1 MIVVC
6 ASFVRGVVG
15 EGGGLSVFSAF
26 VTLFREGFEATLLVA
41 IVLAY
46 LAKIGRKEDFQQ
58 VWYGVG
64 AAIAVSLV
72 VAGAL
77 FVTAGELE
85 GTTEYVF
92 EGTAMWVA
100 VGFLTYM
107 VLWMRR
113 ESRTVAQGIRRGVDS
128 AVERGSRLALVS
140 LVFVM
145 VVREGIE
152 TGLFVFGIT
161 QTSTPVQVAIGAG
174 AGIAAAVA
182 LGYAVYAGG
191 KRINLGAFF
200 KVTGVILI
208 LVAAGLLAH
217 GVAEFEEAGII
228 PELVPMWNLSSAPV
242 LGEGNLISELLT
254 AFLGWNPEPHLLE
267 LAAWALYILSV
278 GYAFLRPQPAL
289 ERVARPAETRD
300 G

>member
-1 MIVVC
+1 M
-6 ASFVRGVVG
+6 FG
-15 EGGGLSVFSAF
+15 AF
-26 VTLFREGFEATLLVA
+26 VTLLREGFEATLLVA

-46 LAKIGRKEDFQQ
+46 LVKIGRKEDFRQ

-64 AAIAVSLV
+64 AAVAVSLI

-85 GTTEYVF
+85 GNAEYVF

-113 ESRTVAQGIRRGVDS
+113 ASRTVAQGIRRDIDS
-128 AVERGSRLALVS
+128 AVEGGGQLALIS

-152 TGLFVFGIT
+152 TGLFIFGIT
-161 QTSTPVQVAIGAG
+161 RTSTPLQVALGAIL
-174 AGIAAAVA
+174 GIVAAVA

-191 KRINLGAFF
+191 KRINLGIFF
-200 KVTGVILI
+200 KVTGALLV

-217 GVAEFEEAGII
+217 GVAEFQEAGLLPEVLPLWDVSAAPII
-228 PELVPMWNLSSAPV
+228 
-242 LGEGNLISELLT
+242 GEGALVSELLT
-254 AFLGWNPEPHLLE
+254 ALLGWNPEATLLE
-267 LAAWALYILSV
+267 FLAWATYLLVV
-278 GYAFLRPQPAL
+278 GYAFLRPQPLPESA
-289 ERVARPAETRD
+289 ARPVTRNN
-300 G
+300 

>member
-1 MIVVC
+1 M
-6 ASFVRGVVG
+6 FG
-15 EGGGLSVFSAF
+15 AF
-26 VTLFREGFEATLLVA
+26 VTLLREGFEATLLVA

-46 LAKIGRKEDFQQ
+46 LVKIDRREDFRQ

-64 AAIAVSLV
+64 AAVAVSV
-72 VAGAL
+72 IVAGAL

-85 GTTEYVF
+85 GTAEYVF

-113 ESRTVAQGIRRGVDS
+113 ESRTVAQGIRRGIDS
-128 AVERGSRLALVS
+128 AVEGGGRLALIS

-152 TGLFVFGIT
+152 TGLFIFGIT
-161 QTSTPVQVAIGAG
+161 RTSTPLQVALGSAL
-174 AGIAAAVA
+174 GIAAAVA

-191 KRINLGAFF
+191 KRINLGTFF
-200 KVTGVILI
+200 KVTGVLLI

-217 GVAEFEEAGII
+217 GVAEFQEAGLL
-228 PELVPMWNLSSAPV
+228 PELVPLWDVSGAPII
-242 LGEGNLISELLT
+242 GEGALVSELLT
-254 AFLGWNPEPHLLE
+254 AFLGWNPEATLLE
-267 LAAWALYILSV
+267 FVAWATYLMLV
-278 GYAFLRPQPAL
+278 GFAFLRPHPLPESVA
-289 ERVARPAETRD
+289 ARPAPPNN
-300 G
+300 

>member
-1 MIVVC
+1 
-6 ASFVRGVVG
+6 
-15 EGGGLSVFSAF
+15 VFGAF
-26 VTLFREGFEATLLVA
+26 VTLLREGFEATLLIA

-46 LAKIGRKEDFQQ
+46 LVKIGRREDFRQ

-64 AAIAVSLV
+64 AAIAVSLA

-77 FVTAGELE
+77 FLTAGELE
-85 GTTEYVF
+85 GTAEYVF

-128 AVERGSRLALVS
+128 AVETGSQLALIS

-152 TGLFVFGIT
+152 TALFIFGIT
-161 QTSTPVQVAIGAG
+161 QTSTPVQVALGA
-174 AGIAAAVA
+174 ALGIAAAVA

-191 KRINLGAFF
+191 KRINLGVFF
-200 KVTGVILI
+200 KVTGVLLI

-217 GVAEFEEAGII
+217 GVAEFQEAGLL
-228 PELVPMWNLSSAPV
+228 PELMPLWDVSGAPV
-242 LGEGNLISELLT
+242 VGEGSLVSGLLT
-254 AFLGWNPEPHLLE
+254 ALFGWDPEANLLE
-267 LAAWALYILSV
+267 LIAWASYLIAV
-278 GYAFLRPQPAL
+278 GYAFLRPQPLPQGVTSPA
-289 ERVARPAETRD
+289 ARN

>member
-1 MIVVC
+1 
-6 ASFVRGVVG
+6 
-15 EGGGLSVFSAF
+15 VFGAF
-26 VTLFREGFEATLLVA
+26 VTLLREGFEATLLIA

-46 LAKIGRKEDFQQ
+46 LVKIERREDFRQ

-64 AAIAVSLV
+64 AAIMVSLA
-72 VAGAL
+72 VAAAL
-77 FVTAGELE
+77 FVTAGGLE
-85 GTTEYVF
+85 GTAEYVF

-128 AVERGSRLALVS
+128 AVEKGSQLALIS

-152 TGLFVFGIT
+152 TALFIFGIT
-161 QTSTPVQVAIGAG
+161 QTSTPLQVALGA
-174 AGIAAAVA
+174 ALGIAAAVA

-191 KRINLGAFF
+191 KRINLGLFF
-200 KVTGVILI
+200 KVTGVLLI

-217 GVAEFEEAGII
+217 GVAEFQEAGLL
-228 PELVPMWNLSSAPV
+228 PELLPLWDVSGV
-242 LGEGNLISELLT
+242 QVVGEESLVSELLT
-254 AFLGWNPEPHLLE
+254 AFFGWDPEANLLE
-267 LAAWALYILSV
+267 VIAWASYLLAV
-278 GYAFLRPQPAL
+278 GYAFLRPQPL
-289 ERVARPAETRD
+289 PEGVASSAARNS
-300 G
+300 

>member
-1 MIVVC
+1 
-6 ASFVRGVVG
+6 
-15 EGGGLSVFSAF
+15 VFGAF
-26 VTLFREGFEATLLVA
+26 VTLLREGFEATLLIA

-46 LAKIGRKEDFQQ
+46 LVKIGRREDFRQ

-64 AAIAVSLV
+64 AAVAVSLI
-72 VAGAL
+72 VAAAL
-77 FVTAGELE
+77 FLTAGGLE
-85 GTTEYVF
+85 GTAEYVF

-128 AVERGSRLALVS
+128 AVETGSRLALIS

-152 TGLFVFGIT
+152 TGLFIFGISR
-161 QTSTPVQVAIGAG
+161 TSTPLQVALGSLL
-174 AGIAAAVA
+174 GIAAAVA
-182 LGYAVYAGG
+182 LGYAVYVGG

-200 KVTGVILI
+200 RVTGVLLI

-217 GVAEFEEAGII
+217 GVAEFQEAGLL
-228 PELVPMWNLSSAPV
+228 PELVPLWDVSGAPIV
-242 LGEGNLISELLT
+242 GEEGVVSGLLT
-254 AFLGWNPEPHLLE
+254 AFFGWDPEANLLE
-267 LAAWALYILSV
+267 FVAWGAYLLAI
-278 GYAFLRPQPAL
+278 GYAFLRPHPLPEGVAASPA
-289 ERVARPAETRD
+289 ARNN
-300 G
+300 

>member
-1 MIVVC
+1 
-6 ASFVRGVVG
+6 
-15 EGGGLSVFSAF
+15 VFGAF
-26 VTLFREGFEATLLVA
+26 VTLLREGFEATLLIA

-46 LAKIGRKEDFQQ
+46 LVKIGRREDFRQ

-64 AAIAVSLV
+64 AAVAVSLI
-72 VAGAL
+72 VAAAL
-77 FVTAGELE
+77 FLTAGGLE
-85 GTTEYVF
+85 GTAEYVF

-128 AVERGSRLALVS
+128 AVETGSRLALTS

-152 TGLFVFGIT
+152 TGLFIFGISR
-161 QTSTPVQVAIGAG
+161 TSTPLQVALGSAL
-174 AGIAAAVA
+174 GIAAAVA
-182 LGYAVYAGG
+182 LGYAVYVGG

-200 KVTGVILI
+200 KVTGVVLI

-217 GVAEFEEAGII
+217 GVAEFQEAGLL
-228 PELVPMWNLSSAPV
+228 PELLPLWDVSGTPIV
-242 LGEGNLISELLT
+242 GEEGLVSELLT
-254 AFLGWNPEPHLLE
+254 AFFGWDPEANLLE
-267 LAAWALYILSV
+267 FVAWGAYLLAV
-278 GYAFLRPQPAL
+278 GYAFLRPHPLPEKVPA
-289 ERVARPAETRD
+289 PATRNN
-300 G
+300 

>member
-1 MIVVC
+1 M
-6 ASFVRGVVG
+6 FG
-15 EGGGLSVFSAF
+15 AF
-26 VTLFREGFEATLLVA
+26 VTLLREGFEATLLVA

-46 LAKIGRKEDFQQ
+46 LVKIGRREDFRQ

-64 AAIAVSLV
+64 AAVAVSLL

-85 GTTEYVF
+85 GTAEYVF

-113 ESRTVAQGIRRGVDS
+113 ESRTVAQGIRRGIDS
-128 AVERGSRLALVS
+128 AVEGGGRLALMS

-152 TGLFVFGIT
+152 TGLFIFGIT
-161 QTSTPVQVAIGAG
+161 RTSTPLQVALGAIL
-174 AGIAAAVA
+174 GIVAAVA

-191 KRINLGAFF
+191 MRINLGIFF
-200 KVTGVILI
+200 KVTGALLV

-217 GVAEFEEAGII
+217 GVAEFQEAGLLPEVLPLWDVSAAPII
-228 PELVPMWNLSSAPV
+228 
-242 LGEGNLISELLT
+242 GEGALVSELLT
-254 AFLGWNPEPHLLE
+254 ALLGWNPEATLLE
-267 LAAWALYILSV
+267 FLAWATYLLVV
-278 GYAFLRPQPAL
+278 GYAFLRPQPLPESA
-289 ERVARPAETRD
+289 ARPVTRNN
-300 G
+300 

>member
-1 MIVVC
+1 LYEAVSSEE
-6 ASFVRGVVG
+6 AG
-15 EGGGLSVFSAF
+15 SVFGAF
-26 VTLFREGFEATLLVA
+26 ITLLREGFEATLLVA

-46 LAKIGRKEDFQQ
+46 LVKIGRREDFRQ

-64 AAIAVSLV
+64 AAVAVSLA
-72 VAGAL
+72 VAAAL
-77 FVTAGELE
+77 FVTAGGLE
-85 GTTEYVF
+85 GTAEYVF
-92 EGTAMWVA
+92 EGTAMWIA

-128 AVERGSRLALVS
+128 AVEKGTQLALIS

-152 TGLFVFGIT
+152 TALFIFGIT
-161 QTSTPVQVAIGAG
+161 QTSTPLQVALGAALG
-174 AGIAAAVA
+174 VAAAVA

-191 KRINLGAFF
+191 KRINLGSFF
-200 KVTGVILI
+200 KITGVLLI

-217 GVAEFEEAGII
+217 GVAEFQEAGLL
-228 PELVPMWNLSSAPV
+228 PEIVPLWDVSGAPV
-242 LGEGNLISELLT
+242 VGEESLVSQLLT
-254 AFLGWNPEPHLLE
+254 AFFGWDPEANLLE
-267 LAAWALYILSV
+267 LIAWAAYLLGV
-278 GYAFLRPQPAL
+278 GYAFLRPQPL
-289 ERVARPAETRD
+289 PEGVASPAVRN

>member
-1 MIVVC
+1 
-6 ASFVRGVVG
+6 
-15 EGGGLSVFSAF
+15 VFGAF
-26 VTLFREGFEATLLVA
+26 VTLLREGFEATLLVA

-46 LAKIGRKEDFQQ
+46 LVKIGRREDFRQ

-64 AAIAVSLV
+64 AAVAVSLAV
-72 VAGAL
+72 GAAL
-77 FVTAGELE
+77 FVTAGGLE
-85 GTTEYVF
+85 GTAEYVF
-92 EGTAMWVA
+92 EGTAMWIA

-128 AVERGSRLALVS
+128 AVEKGTQLALIS

-152 TGLFVFGIT
+152 TALFIFGIT
-161 QTSTPVQVAIGAG
+161 QTSTPLQVALGAALG
-174 AGIAAAVA
+174 VAAAVA

-191 KRINLGAFF
+191 KRINLGSFF
-200 KVTGVILI
+200 KITGVLLI

-217 GVAEFEEAGII
+217 GVAEFQEAGLL
-228 PELVPMWNLSSAPV
+228 PELVPLWDVSGAPV
-242 LGEGNLISELLT
+242 VGEESLVSELLT
-254 AFLGWNPEPHLLE
+254 AFFGWDPEANLLE
-267 LAAWALYILSV
+267 VMAWAAYLLAV
-278 GYAFLRPQPAL
+278 GYAFLRPQPL
-289 ERVARPAETRD
+289 PEGVASPAARN

>member
-1 MIVVC
+1 M
-6 ASFVRGVVG
+6 FG
-15 EGGGLSVFSAF
+15 AF
-26 VTLFREGFEATLLVA
+26 VTLLREGFEATLLIA

-46 LAKIGRKEDFQQ
+46 LVKIERREDFRQ

-64 AAIAVSLV
+64 AALAVSLV

-77 FVTAGELE
+77 FLTAGELE
-85 GTTEYVF
+85 GTAEYVF
-92 EGTAMWVA
+92 DGTAMWVA

-128 AVERGSRLALVS
+128 AVEKGTRVALMS

-152 TGLFVFGIT
+152 TALFIFGIT
-161 QTSTPVQVAIGAG
+161 QTSTPLQVALGA
-174 AGIAAAVA
+174 ALGIAAAVA

-191 KRINLGAFF
+191 KRINLGIFF
-200 KVTGVILI
+200 KVTGVLLI

-217 GVAEFEEAGII
+217 GVAEFQEAGLL
-228 PELVPMWNLSSAPV
+228 PELVPLWDVSGAPV
-242 LGEGNLISELLT
+242 IGEETLVSELLT
-254 AFLGWNPEPHLLE
+254 AFFGWDPEANLLE
-267 LAAWALYILSV
+267 LIAWASYLIAV
-278 GYAFLRPQPAL
+278 GYAFLRPQPL
-289 ERVARPAETRD
+289 PKSVASPAARN

>member
-1 MIVVC
+1 
-6 ASFVRGVVG
+6 
-15 EGGGLSVFSAF
+15 VFAAF
-26 VTLFREGFEATLLVA
+26 VTLLREGFEATLLIA

-46 LAKIGRKEDFQQ
+46 LVKIGHKEDFRQ

-64 AAIAVSLV
+64 AAVAVSLIA
-72 VAGAL
+72 AGAL

-85 GTTEYVF
+85 GTAEYVF

-113 ESRTVAQGIRRGVDS
+113 QSRTVAQGIRRGVDI
-128 AVERGSRLALVS
+128 AIEKGSRLALVS

-145 VVREGIE
+145 VLREGVE
-152 TGLFVFGIT
+152 TGLFIFGIT
-161 QTSTPVQVAIGAG
+161 QTSTPLQVALGMAL
-174 AGIAAAVA
+174 GIAAAVA

-200 KVTGVILI
+200 KVTGILLI

-217 GVAEFEEAGII
+217 GVAEFQEAGLLPELFPLWNVSGAPVVGEEAF
-228 PELVPMWNLSSAPV
+228 V
-242 LGEGNLISELLT
+242 SELLT
-254 AFLGWNPEPHLLE
+254 AFFGWDPEANFLE
-267 LAAWALYILSV
+267 FIAWASYLLAV
-278 GYAFLRPQPAL
+278 GFAFLRPQPL
-289 ERVARPAETRD
+289 PEGVPQPATTRNN
-300 G
+300 

>member
-1 MIVVC
+1 LYEELSSEE
-6 ASFVRGVVG
+6 ASFVFG
-15 EGGGLSVFSAF
+15 AF
-26 VTLFREGFEATLLVA
+26 VTLLREGFEATLLVA

-46 LAKIGRKEDFQQ
+46 LVKIGRREDFRQ

-64 AAIAVSLV
+64 AAVVVSLA
-72 VAGAL
+72 VAAAL
-77 FVTAGELE
+77 FITAGGLE
-85 GTTEYVF
+85 GTAEYVF

-128 AVERGSRLALVS
+128 AVEKGTRLALIS

-152 TGLFVFGIT
+152 TALFIFGIT
-161 QTSTPVQVAIGAG
+161 QTSTPLQVALGA
-174 AGIAAAVA
+174 ALGITAAVA

-191 KRINLGAFF
+191 KRINLGTFF
-200 KVTGVILI
+200 KVTGVVLI

-217 GVAEFEEAGII
+217 GVAEFQEAGLL
-228 PELVPMWNLSSAPV
+228 PEVVPLWDVSGAPV
-242 LGEGNLISELLT
+242 IGEESLVSELLT
-254 AFLGWNPEPHLLE
+254 AFFGWDPEANLLE
-267 LAAWALYILSV
+267 LIAWATYLLAV
-278 GYAFLRPQPAL
+278 GYTFLRPQPL
-289 ERVARPAETRD
+289 PEGVASPAARKS
-300 G
+300 

>member
-1 MIVVC
+1 
-6 ASFVRGVVG
+6 
-15 EGGGLSVFSAF
+15 VFGAF
-26 VTLFREGFEATLLVA
+26 VTLLREGFEATLLVA

-46 LAKIGRKEDFQQ
+46 LVRIGRKEDFRL

-64 AAIAVSLV
+64 AAVAVSLA

-77 FVTAGELE
+77 FVTAGKLV
-85 GTTEYVF
+85 GTAEYVF

-113 ESRTVAQGIRRGVDS
+113 ESRTIARGIRRGVDS
-128 AVERGSRLALVS
+128 AVERGSQLALVS

-152 TGLFVFGIT
+152 TGLFIFGIA
-161 QTSTPVQVAIGAG
+161 QTSTPLQVAMGAA
-174 AGIAAAVA
+174 AGIAAALG

-191 KRINLGAFF
+191 KRINLGTFF
-200 KVTGVILI
+200 KVTGVLLI

-217 GVAEFEEAGII
+217 GVAEFQAAGII
-228 PELVPMWNLSSAPV
+228 PELFPLWDLSGAPV
-242 LGEGNLISELLT
+242 LGEGSVVSELLT
-254 AFLGWNPEPHLLE
+254 AFLGWDPEPDVLE
-267 LAAWALYILSV
+267 FAAWAVYILSV
-278 GYAFLRPQPAL
+278 GYAFLRPQAAF
-289 ERVARPAETRD
+289 RRAVRPSEAHD